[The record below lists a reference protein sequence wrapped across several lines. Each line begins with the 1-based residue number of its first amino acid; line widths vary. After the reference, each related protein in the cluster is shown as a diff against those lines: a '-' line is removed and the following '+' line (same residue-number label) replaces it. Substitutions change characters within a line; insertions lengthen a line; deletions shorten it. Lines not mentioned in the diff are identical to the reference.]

1 MLASASKAVVI
12 GFNVQADAAAHRLA
26 DSEGVSIRL
35 YDIIYRLTEDIEK
48 ALKGMLEP
56 EDKETIIGHAEVR
69 ALFRISKLGNIAG
82 CRVTDGELRRN
93 ARLRVLRHGESVREG
108 PVSSL
113 RHLQDDVRE
122 VRAGFDCGVGIK
134 GFDEFEVGDILEAY
148 TIEKV
153 AVA

>member
-1 MLASASKAVVI
+1 
-12 GFNVQADAAAHRLA
+12 
-26 DSEGVSIRL
+26 
-35 YDIIYRLTEDIEK
+35 
-48 ALKGMLEP
+48 
-56 EDKETIIGHAEVR
+56 
-69 ALFRISKLGNIAG
+69 LFRISKLGNIAG